1 MNVKIT
7 DLGFAVQLSEN
18 ETLRDLFGT
27 PGK

>member
-7 DLGFAVQLSEN
+7 DLGFAVQISDN
-18 ETLRDLFGT
+18 EQLFDLFGT

>member
-7 DLGFAVQLSEN
+7 DLGFATQITEN
-18 ETLRDLFGT
+18 ESLYDLFGT